1 MPQKG
6 LLNPCSFWMKNRMF
20 SESLHLGQ
28 LSCDIL
34 EGKKKGVDR
43 LKKAIC
49 RAARGRIRLTALLLS
64 LSMLLTTLGG
74 CTLQPALLPT
84 DQQFDQVEY
93 RRPDGEAVL
102 ELIAQAQKKAQ
113 EDFLPFGLIA
123 SLRKI
128 SSATQEFYGSMAIA
142 QVRNYADVN
151 DSFYSEE
158 MEYLNRWD
166 ARIQNAYDQLFEQ
179 IEASRFGSMSDRIFG
194 ESGVEDLQM
203 SAQASSQA
211 ILSLQEQEK
220 ELEAQY
226 YYTYAQATVETPEG
240 EVLYADLEPEGQQA
254 YYESFIQRYSAQMGE
269 LFMQLVQLRR
279 QMAQALGYESY
290 TRVADLEMLRIG
302 YTREEIR
309 SFREQLKQTLAPVYR
324 SYLEDFYH
332 RAENRTQ
339 PGYVYLLEQPAPTP
353 QGNWQQTLE
362 GFEELYTQMDEQMGE
377 CFSYLLS
384 HQMIDAAPSASK
396 ANVTFSTM
404 LYTLNTPFLFAN
416 MDGSEQDVFSIS
428 HEFGHC
434 FAMWQQLKAGSHS
447 EGRSMDVCEI
457 HSQAMQLLIFP
468 YYEIFYGDQAQVARR
483 YDVYTMAAGILT
495 AALND
500 EFQEKIYNDPTVT
513 AEQLDEL
520 YYQLAQEYGLVVSSP
535 YVDANTFA
543 KSWFTTNQ
551 YFDTPF
557 YAIDYAL
564 SGCVAMQFL
573 QLMQQ
578 DEETAL
584 QLYHQ
589 LVQQPSD
596 LDFLSVLQT
605 VGDGKTLRSPFE
617 EGQLEAL
624 AEQLQA
630 FLDGDGQQLEQ
641 VA

>member
-1 MPQKG
+1 MIYWKV
-6 LLNPCSFWMKNRMF
+6 
-20 SESLHLGQ
+20 
-28 LSCDIL
+28 
-34 EGKKKGVDR
+34 KKKGVDR
-43 LKKAIC
+43 LKKAIY
-49 RAARGRIRLTALLLS
+49 RAVRGRMRLTALLLS

-74 CTLQPALLPT
+74 CMLQPALQPT

-102 ELIAQAQKKAQ
+102 ELIIQAQKKAQ

-166 ARIQNAYDQLFEQ
+166 ARIQNTYDQLFEQ

-416 MDGSEQDVFSIS
+416 MDGSEQI
-428 HEFGHC
+428 
-434 FAMWQQLKAGSHS
+434 
-447 EGRSMDVCEI
+447 GRAHV
-457 HSQAMQLLIFP
+457 
-468 YYEIFYGDQAQVARR
+468 
-483 YDVYTMAAGILT
+483 
-495 AALND
+495 
-500 EFQEKIYNDPTVT
+500 
-513 AEQLDEL
+513 
-520 YYQLAQEYGLVVSSP
+520 
-535 YVDANTFA
+535 
-543 KSWFTTNQ
+543 
-551 YFDTPF
+551 
-557 YAIDYAL
+557 
-564 SGCVAMQFL
+564 
-573 QLMQQ
+573 
-578 DEETAL
+578 
-584 QLYHQ
+584 
-589 LVQQPSD
+589 
-596 LDFLSVLQT
+596 
-605 VGDGKTLRSPFE
+605 
-617 EGQLEAL
+617 
-624 AEQLQA
+624 
-630 FLDGDGQQLEQ
+630 
-641 VA
+641 